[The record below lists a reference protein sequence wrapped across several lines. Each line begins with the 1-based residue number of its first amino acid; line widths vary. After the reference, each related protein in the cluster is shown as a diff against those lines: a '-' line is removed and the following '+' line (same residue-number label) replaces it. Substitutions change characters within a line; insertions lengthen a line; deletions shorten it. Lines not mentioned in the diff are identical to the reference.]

1 MSGAF
6 WSRVRCA
13 GVFVSAGMCGCVR
26 LHAPEPFE
34 LGRVPIPVAE
44 YAGVSAEASAEI
56 SAEPAAELDT
66 TRASVAG
73 ADLAAE
79 AAADVD
85 STADADDASHHDWT
99 RVRVC
104 SPTDAVRGI
113 CVLMPGILGSHSSP
127 TCENRLRGDG
137 WHVVVVAP
145 PLVSAVLRELRAED
159 AQVDL
164 AERGA
169 RVGRAVDSVVA
180 RAAEMARDRVAALRT
195 SDAALA
201 DKPVIFVGESLGAL
215 LGVGV
220 VATGRVECD
229 AAIFVAGG
237 GSLLDVAAE
246 SSIRRFLFG
255 DLPIDDPEFRR
266 GFVAASRFDSLAA
279 AGRLR
284 GCPVVCVTAA
294 IDIIVPT
301 PSQEALWMALGQ
313 PPRYRFD
320 GGHLELF
327 LFAEWN
333 ILPAVRE
340 VASRATASLPSAP

>member
-1 MSGAF
+1 
-6 WSRVRCA
+6 
-13 GVFVSAGMCGCVR
+13 MCGCVR

-44 YAGVSAEASAEI
+44 SAGVFAEASAEI
-56 SAEPAAELDT
+56 SAESAAELDT

-85 STADADDASHHDWT
+85 STTDADDASRDDWT

-215 LGVGV
+215 L
-220 VATGRVECD
+220 
-229 AAIFVAGG
+229 
-237 GSLLDVAAE
+237 DVAAE

>member
-1 MSGAF
+1 
-6 WSRVRCA
+6 
-13 GVFVSAGMCGCVR
+13 
-26 LHAPEPFE
+26 
-34 LGRVPIPVAE
+34 
-44 YAGVSAEASAEI
+44 
-56 SAEPAAELDT
+56 
-66 TRASVAG
+66 
-73 ADLAAE
+73 
-79 AAADVD
+79 
-85 STADADDASHHDWT
+85 
-99 RVRVC
+99 
-104 SPTDAVRGI
+104 
-113 CVLMPGILGSHSSP
+113 
-127 TCENRLRGDG
+127 
-137 WHVVVVAP
+137 
-145 PLVSAVLRELRAED
+145 
-159 AQVDL
+159 
-164 AERGA
+164 
-169 RVGRAVDSVVA
+169 
-180 RAAEMARDRVAALRT
+180 
-195 SDAALA
+195 
-201 DKPVIFVGESLGAL
+201 
-215 LGVGV
+215 

>member
-44 YAGVSAEASAEI
+44 YAGVFAEASAEI

-215 LGVGV
+215 L
-220 VATGRVECD
+220 
-229 AAIFVAGG
+229 
-237 GSLLDVAAE
+237 DVAAE